1 MTVPR
6 LITVDG
12 PAGAGK
18 GTLARRLAA
27 HFAYAHLDT
36 GKLYRAVGLNTLAG
50 GGDPA
55 NPADAVAAARA
66 LDPASIAGGGLENPE
81 LAGDIAASAASKVA
95 AIPDVRSALLSFQRD
110 FAATPPGTARG
121 AVLDGRDT
129 GTVVCPDAPVKF
141 FIPASAEER
150 ATRRHKEL
158 LDRGEASIYPRVLAD
173 MKERDV
179 RDSTRAIAPL
189 KAADDARTID
199 TSDMDADAV
208 FAAAL
213 EHINVYIAA
222 RNDRVS

>member
-1 MTVPR
+1 MTTPR

-27 HFAYAHLDT
+27 HFGFAHLDT
-36 GKLYRAVGLNTLAG
+36 GKLYRAVGLGTLAA

-55 NPADAVAAARA
+55 EPRDAIAAAKA
-66 LDPASIAGGGLENPE
+66 LDPASIARGGLENPE
-81 LAGDIAASAASKVA
+81 LAGDTAASAASKVA
-95 AIPDVRSALLSFQRD
+95 AIPEVREVLLSFQRD
-110 FAATPPGTARG
+110 FAQTPPDDAKG

-129 GTVVCPDAPVKF
+129 GTIVCPDAPVKF
-141 FIPASAEER
+141 FITASAEER

-158 LDRGEASIYPRVLAD
+158 LDRGKTSTYPRVLTD

-189 KAADDARTID
+189 RAADDARTID
-199 TSDMDADAV
+199 TSEMDADAV

-213 EHINVYIAA
+213 LFIAECT
-222 RNDRVS
+222 D

>member
-1 MTVPR
+1 MTTPR

-18 GTLARRLAA
+18 GTLSKRLAA
-27 HFAYAHLDT
+27 HFGYAHLDT
-36 GKLYRAVGLNTLAG
+36 GKLYRAVGLNTLAA

-55 NPADAVAAARA
+55 TPVDAIAAAEA
-66 LDPASIAGGGLENPE
+66 LDSAAIASGGLQNPE
-81 LAGDIAASAASKVA
+81 LAGDTAASAASKVA
-95 AIPDVRSALLSFQRD
+95 AIPEVRQVLLTFQRD
-110 FAATPPGTARG
+110 FASNPPGSSSG
-121 AVLDGRDT
+121 AILDGRDT

-141 FIPASAEER
+141 FITASAEER
-150 ATRRHKEL
+150 AKRRHKEL

-199 TSDMDADAV
+199 TSELDADAV

-213 EHINVYIAA
+213 EFIA
-222 RNDRVS
+222 SLS

>member
-1 MTVPR
+1 MTTPR

-18 GTLARRLAA
+18 GTLSKRLAA
-27 HFAYAHLDT
+27 HFGYAHLDT
-36 GKLYRAVGLNTLAG
+36 GKLYRAVGLNTLAA

-55 NPADAVAAARA
+55 TPVDAIAAAEA
-66 LDPASIAGGGLENPE
+66 LDSAAIASGGLQNPE
-81 LAGDIAASAASKVA
+81 LAGDTAASAASKVA
-95 AIPDVRSALLSFQRD
+95 AIPEVRQVLLTFQRD
-110 FAATPPGTARG
+110 FAANPPGGSSG
-121 AVLDGRDT
+121 AILDGRDT

-141 FIPASAEER
+141 FITASAEER
-150 ATRRHKEL
+150 AKRRHKEL

-199 TSDMDADAV
+199 TSELDADAV

-213 EHINVYIAA
+213 EYIA
-222 RNDRVS
+222 SLS

>member
-1 MTVPR
+1 MTTLR

-18 GTLARRLAA
+18 GTLARRLGA
-27 HFAYAHLDT
+27 HFGFAHLDT
-36 GKLYRAVGLNTLAG
+36 GKLYRAVGLGTLAA

-55 NPADAVAAARA
+55 EPSDAILAAKA
-66 LDPASIAGGGLENPE
+66 LDPASIARGGLQNPE
-81 LAGDIAASAASKVA
+81 LAGDTAASAASKVA
-95 AIPDVRSALLSFQRD
+95 AIPEVREVLLSFQRD
-110 FAATPPGTARG
+110 FAENPPDGAKG

-129 GTVVCPDAPVKF
+129 GTIVCPDAPVKF
-141 FIPASAEER
+141 FITASAEER

-158 LDRGEASIYPRVLAD
+158 LDRGEASIYPRVLTD

-199 TSDMDADAV
+199 TSEMDADAV

-213 EHINVYIAA
+213 LYITE
-222 RNDRVS
+222 RTD

>member
-1 MTVPR
+1 MTTPK

-18 GTLARRLAA
+18 GTLARRLSE
-27 HFAYAHLDT
+27 HFGYAHLDT
-36 GKLYRAVGLNTLAG
+36 GKLYRAVGLATLAA
-50 GGDPA
+50 GGDPSDPEHAVSAA
-55 NPADAVAAARA
+55 NA
-66 LDPASIAGGGLENPE
+66 LDPAAIAHGGLESPE
-81 LAGDIAASAASKVA
+81 LAGDTAAGAASKVA
-95 AIPDVRSALLSFQRD
+95 AIPDVRLVLLAFQRD
-110 FAATPPGTARG
+110 FAENPPGDTSG

-141 FIPASAEER
+141 FITASAEER

-158 LDRGEASIYPRVLAD
+158 LERGEPSIYPRVLAD

-199 TSDMDADAV
+199 TSEMDADAV

-213 EHINVYIAA
+213 EFIDETIAS
-222 RNDRVS
+222 VS

>member
-1 MTVPR
+1 MTTPR

-18 GTLARRLAA
+18 GTLSKRLAA
-27 HFAYAHLDT
+27 HFGYAHLDT
-36 GKLYRAVGLNTLAG
+36 GKLYRAVGLNTLAA

-55 NPADAVAAARA
+55 TPADAIAAAKA
-66 LDPASIAGGGLENPE
+66 LDSAAIASGGLQNPE
-81 LAGDIAASAASKVA
+81 LAGDTAAAAASKVA
-95 AIPDVRSALLSFQRD
+95 AIPEVRQVLLAFQRD
-110 FAATPPGTARG
+110 FASNPPGGTGG
-121 AVLDGRDT
+121 AILDGRDT
-129 GTVVCPDAPVKF
+129 GTVVCPDAPAKF
-141 FIPASAEER
+141 FVTASAEER
-150 ATRRHKEL
+150 AKRRHKEL

-199 TSDMDADAV
+199 SSELDADAV

-213 EHINVYIAA
+213 EYIA
-222 RNDRVS
+222 SLS

>member
-1 MTVPR
+1 MTAPR

-27 HFAYAHLDT
+27 QLAYAHLDT
-36 GKLYRAVGLNTLAG
+36 GKLYRAVGLATLAN

-55 NPADAVAAARA
+55 NPGDATAAARA
-66 LDPASIAGGGLENPE
+66 LDAAAIAAGALENPE
-81 LAGDIAASAASKVA
+81 LAGDNAASAASKVA
-95 AIPDVRSALLSFQRD
+95 AIPDVRAELLAFQRD
-110 FAATPPGTARG
+110 FAANPPGTAKG

-141 FIPASAEER
+141 FITASAEVR
-150 ATRRHKEL
+150 AKRRHKEL

-189 KAADDARTID
+189 RAADDARTID
-199 TSDMDADAV
+199 TSEMDADAV

-213 EHINVYIAA
+213 EFINAHIA
-222 RNDRVS
+222 

>member
-1 MTVPR
+1 MTTPR

-18 GTLARRLAA
+18 GTLSKRLAA
-27 HFAYAHLDT
+27 HFGYAHLDT
-36 GKLYRAVGLNTLAG
+36 GKLYRAVGLNTLAA

-55 NPADAVAAARA
+55 TPADAIAAAEA
-66 LDPASIAGGGLENPE
+66 LDSAAIASGGLQNPE
-81 LAGDIAASAASKVA
+81 LAGDTAASAASKVA
-95 AIPDVRSALLSFQRD
+95 AIPEVRQVLLTFQRD
-110 FAATPPGTARG
+110 FASNPPGSSSG
-121 AVLDGRDT
+121 AILDGRDT

-141 FIPASAEER
+141 FITASAEER
-150 ATRRHKEL
+150 AKRRHKEL
-158 LDRGEASIYPRVLAD
+158 LNRGEASIYPRVLAD

-199 TSDMDADAV
+199 TSELDADAV

-213 EHINVYIAA
+213 EFIA
-222 RNDRVS
+222 SLS

>member
-1 MTVPR
+1 MTTPR

-27 HFAYAHLDT
+27 HFGFAHLDT
-36 GKLYRAVGLNTLAG
+36 GKLYRAVGLGTLAA

-55 NPADAVAAARA
+55 EPGDAIAAARA
-66 LDPASIAGGGLENPE
+66 LDPASIARGGLENPE
-81 LAGDIAASAASKVA
+81 LAGDTAASAASKVA
-95 AIPDVRSALLSFQRD
+95 AIPEVREVLLSFQRD
-110 FAATPPGTARG
+110 FAQTPPDDAKG

-129 GTVVCPDAPVKF
+129 GTIVCPDAPVKF
-141 FIPASAEER
+141 FITASAEER

-158 LDRGEASIYPRVLAD
+158 LDRGETSIYPRVLTD
-173 MKERDV
+173 MKDRDV

-189 KAADDARTID
+189 RAADDARTID
-199 TSDMDADAV
+199 TSEMDADAV

-213 EHINVYIAA
+213 LFIAE
-222 RNDRVS
+222 RTD

>member
-1 MTVPR
+1 MTTLR

-27 HFAYAHLDT
+27 HLDFAHLDT
-36 GKLYRAVGLNTLAG
+36 GKLYRAVGLGTLAA

-55 NPADAVAAARA
+55 EPANAIAAATA
-66 LDPASIAGGGLENPE
+66 LDPAAIARGGLENAE
-81 LAGDIAASAASKVA
+81 LAGDTAASAASKVA
-95 AIPDVRSALLSFQRD
+95 EIPEVRAVLLSFQRG
-110 FAATPPGTARG
+110 FAENPPDGAKG

-141 FIPASAEER
+141 FITASAEER
-150 ATRRHKEL
+150 ANRRHKEL
-158 LDRGEASIYPRVLAD
+158 LDRGEASIYPRVLTD
-173 MKERDV
+173 MQERDV

-199 TSDMDADAV
+199 TSEMDADAV
-208 FAAAL
+208 FAAAIL
-213 EHINVYIAA
+213 YIAE
-222 RNDRVS
+222 RNNQVS

>member
-1 MTVPR
+1 MTPPR

-27 HFAYAHLDT
+27 HFTYAHLDT
-36 GKLYRAVGLNTLAG
+36 GKLYRAVGLNTLAQ

-55 NPADAVAAARA
+55 NPADAIAAARA
-66 LDPASIAGGGLENPE
+66 LDAATIARGALENPD
-81 LAGDIAASAASKVA
+81 LAGDAAAAAASKVA
-95 AIPDVRSALLSFQRD
+95 VIPEVRAALLAFQRD
-110 FAATPPGTARG
+110 FAARPPGGAQG

-141 FIPASAEER
+141 FITASAEVR
-150 ATRRHKEL
+150 AKRRHKEL
-158 LDRGEASIYPRVLAD
+158 LDRGETSIYPRVLAD

-189 KAADDARTID
+189 TAADDARTID
-199 TSDMDADAV
+199 TSEMDADAV

-213 EHINVYIAA
+213 EFINAHIAPA
-222 RNDRVS
+222 S